1 MIQSMLAFNR
11 QWLGLRRRR
20 IVPRGVI
27 KYYNEEKGY
36 GFIAQEDGG
45 ADVFMHN
52 SSITGPY
59 DQPRVGQKVRF
70 TVKEGKKGL
79 VGHDIEL
86 VLTALEKRWLSQG
99 KNLIP
104 RESVLNQRNVNTNM
118 FQQWIDEEESV
129 DPDRQRSDFGTLYIE
144 KQIRYEVPM
153 FFATYQQQLF
163 SATILNFVRN
173 PKDIESVFV
182 LDIDNKRREFSKQQI
197 KYYYKAED
205 AQMIDRLR
213 ESDPQIQ
220 AQPIAVPV
228 GELEDI
234 IPFDPKDLQEARQGG
249 IPIKIV
255 LREGEIFDGQ
265 IDWVSGA
272 EMKLVLR
279 NGAKIVACQAAI
291 HDLDILMP

>member
-1 MIQSMLAFNR
+1 
-11 QWLGLRRRR
+11 
-20 IVPRGVI
+20 VPRGVI

-79 VGHDIEL
+79 VGHDVEL
-86 VLTALEKRWLSQG
+86 VLTAVEKRWLSQG

-118 FQQWIDEEESV
+118 FQQWIDDEESV
-129 DPDRQRSDFGTLYIE
+129 GSDRQRSDFGTLYIE

-182 LDIDNKRREFSKQQI
+182 LDIDSKRREFSKQQI

-220 AQPIAVPV
+220 AQPIAVPA

-249 IPIKIV
+249 IPVKIV

>member
-1 MIQSMLAFNR
+1 M
-11 QWLGLRRRR
+11 
-20 IVPRGVI
+20 PRGVI

-79 VGHDIEL
+79 VGHDVEL
-86 VLTALEKRWLSQG
+86 VLTAVEKRWLSQG

-118 FQQWIDEEESV
+118 FQQWIDDEESV
-129 DPDRQRSDFGTLYIE
+129 GSDRQRSDFGTLYIE

-182 LDIDNKRREFSKQQI
+182 LDIDSKRREFSKQQI

-205 AQMIDRLR
+205 AEMIDRLR

-220 AQPIAVPV
+220 AQPIAVPA

-249 IPIKIV
+249 IPVKIV

>member
-1 MIQSMLAFNR
+1 M
-11 QWLGLRRRR
+11 
-20 IVPRGVI
+20 PRGVI

-79 VGHDIEL
+79 VGHDVEL
-86 VLTALEKRWLSQG
+86 VLTAVEKRWLSQG

-118 FQQWIDEEESV
+118 FQQWIDDEESV
-129 DPDRQRSDFGTLYIE
+129 GSDRQRSDFGTLYIE

-182 LDIDNKRREFSKQQI
+182 LDIDSKRREFSKQQI

-220 AQPIAVPV
+220 AQPIAVPA

-249 IPIKIV
+249 IPVKIV

>member
-1 MIQSMLAFNR
+1 M
-11 QWLGLRRRR
+11 
-20 IVPRGVI
+20 PRGVI

-36 GFIAQEDGG
+36 GFIAQEDGE

-79 VGHDIEL
+79 VGHDVEL

-118 FQQWIDEEESV
+118 FQQWIDDEESV
-129 DPDRQRSDFGTLYIE
+129 GSDRQRSDFGTLYIE

-153 FFATYQQQLF
+153 FFATYQQQFF

-182 LDIDNKRREFSKQQI
+182 LDIDSKRREFSKQQI

-220 AQPIAVPV
+220 AQPIAVPT

-234 IPFDPKDLQEARQGG
+234 IPFDPKDLQEA
-249 IPIKIV
+249 I
-255 LREGEIFDGQ
+255 DQ
-265 IDWVSGA
+265 IGA
-272 EMKLVLR
+272 E
-279 NGAKIVACQAAI
+279 AC
-291 HDLDILMP
+291 

>member
-1 MIQSMLAFNR
+1 M
-11 QWLGLRRRR
+11 
-20 IVPRGVI
+20 PRGVI

-79 VGHDIEL
+79 VGHDVEL
-86 VLTALEKRWLSQG
+86 VLTAVEKRWLSQG

-118 FQQWIDEEESV
+118 FQQWIDDEESV
-129 DPDRQRSDFGTLYIE
+129 GSDRQRSDFGTLYIE

-182 LDIDNKRREFSKQQI
+182 LDIDSKRREFSKQQI

-205 AQMIDRLR
+205 AEMIDRLR

-220 AQPIAVPV
+220 AQPIAVPA

-249 IPIKIV
+249 IPVKIV

-279 NGAKIVACQAAI
+279 NGAKIVACKAAI

>member
-1 MIQSMLAFNR
+1 M
-11 QWLGLRRRR
+11 
-20 IVPRGVI
+20 PRGVI

-70 TVKEGKKGL
+70 TVTEGKKGL
-79 VGHDIEL
+79 VGHDVEL
-86 VLTALEKRWLSQG
+86 VLTAVEKRWLSQG

-118 FQQWIDEEESV
+118 FQQWIDDEESV
-129 DPDRQRSDFGTLYIE
+129 GSDRQRSDFGTLYIE

-182 LDIDNKRREFSKQQI
+182 LDIDSKRREFSKQQI

-205 AQMIDRLR
+205 VQMIDRLR

-220 AQPIAVPV
+220 AQPIAVPA

-249 IPIKIV
+249 IPVKIV

-272 EMKLVLR
+272 EIKLVLR

>member
-1 MIQSMLAFNR
+1 M
-11 QWLGLRRRR
+11 
-20 IVPRGVI
+20 PRGVI

-70 TVKEGKKGL
+70 TVTEGKKGL
-79 VGHDIEL
+79 VGHDVEL
-86 VLTALEKRWLSQG
+86 VLTAVEKRWLSQG

-118 FQQWIDEEESV
+118 FQQWIDDEESV
-129 DPDRQRSDFGTLYIE
+129 GSDRQRSDFGTLYIE

-182 LDIDNKRREFSKQQI
+182 LDIDSKRREFSKQQI

-220 AQPIAVPV
+220 AQPIAVPA
-228 GELEDI
+228 GELEEI

-249 IPIKIV
+249 IPVKIV

>member
-1 MIQSMLAFNR
+1 
-11 QWLGLRRRR
+11 
-20 IVPRGVI
+20 VPRGVI

-79 VGHDIEL
+79 VGHDVEL
-86 VLTALEKRWLSQG
+86 VLTAVEKRWLSQG

-104 RESVLNQRNVNTNM
+104 RESALNQRNVNTNM
-118 FQQWIDEEESV
+118 FQQWIDDEESV
-129 DPDRQRSDFGTLYIE
+129 GSDRQRSDFGTLYIE

-182 LDIDNKRREFSKQQI
+182 LDIDSKRREFSKQQI

-205 AQMIDRLR
+205 AEMIDRLR

-220 AQPIAVPV
+220 AQPIAVPA

-249 IPIKIV
+249 IPVKIV

>member
-1 MIQSMLAFNR
+1 M
-11 QWLGLRRRR
+11 
-20 IVPRGVI
+20 PRGVI

-104 RESVLNQRNVNTNM
+104 RESVLSQRNVNTNM

-182 LDIDNKRREFSKQQI
+182 LDIDSKRREFSKQQI

-220 AQPIAVPV
+220 AQPIAVPA

-249 IPIKIV
+249 IPVKIV

>member
-1 MIQSMLAFNR
+1 M
-11 QWLGLRRRR
+11 
-20 IVPRGVI
+20 PRGVI

-45 ADVFMHN
+45 PDVFMHN

-129 DPDRQRSDFGTLYIE
+129 DSDRQRSDFGTLYIE

-205 AQMIDRLR
+205 AQMIDRLG

-220 AQPIAVPV
+220 AQPIAIPA

-234 IPFDPKDLQEARQGG
+234 IPFDSKDLQEARQGG

-255 LREGEIFDGQ
+255 LREGEIFEGQ

-272 EMKLVLR
+272 EIKLVLR

>member
-1 MIQSMLAFNR
+1 
-11 QWLGLRRRR
+11 
-20 IVPRGVI
+20 VPRGVI

-79 VGHDIEL
+79 VGHDVEL
-86 VLTALEKRWLSQG
+86 VLTAVEKRWLSQG

-118 FQQWIDEEESV
+118 FQQWIDDEESV
-129 DPDRQRSDFGTLYIE
+129 GSDRQRSDFGTLYIE

-182 LDIDNKRREFSKQQI
+182 LDIDSKRREFSKQQI

-220 AQPIAVPV
+220 AQPIAVPA

-249 IPIKIV
+249 IPVKIV

-272 EMKLVLR
+272 EIKLVLR

>member
-1 MIQSMLAFNR
+1 M
-11 QWLGLRRRR
+11 
-20 IVPRGVI
+20 PRGVI

-79 VGHDIEL
+79 VGHDVEL
-86 VLTALEKRWLSQG
+86 VLTAVEKRWLSQG

-118 FQQWIDEEESV
+118 FQQWIDDEESV
-129 DPDRQRSDFGTLYIE
+129 GSDRQRSDFGTLYIE

-182 LDIDNKRREFSKQQI
+182 LDIDSKRREFSKQQI

-205 AQMIDRLR
+205 AEMIDRLR

-220 AQPIAVPV
+220 AQPIAVPA

-249 IPIKIV
+249 IPVKIV

-272 EMKLVLR
+272 EIKLVLR

>member
-1 MIQSMLAFNR
+1 M
-11 QWLGLRRRR
+11 
-20 IVPRGVI
+20 PRGVI

-70 TVKEGKKGL
+70 TVKEGKKGR
-79 VGHDIEL
+79 VGHDVEL
-86 VLTALEKRWLSQG
+86 VLTAVEKRWLSQG

-118 FQQWIDEEESV
+118 FQQWIDDEESV
-129 DPDRQRSDFGTLYIE
+129 GSDRQRSDFGTLYIE

-182 LDIDNKRREFSKQQI
+182 LDIDSKRREFSKQQI

-220 AQPIAVPV
+220 AQPIAVPA

-249 IPIKIV
+249 IPVKIV

>member
-1 MIQSMLAFNR
+1 M
-11 QWLGLRRRR
+11 
-20 IVPRGVI
+20 PRGVI

-79 VGHDIEL
+79 VGHDVEL

-118 FQQWIDEEESV
+118 FQQWIDDEESV
-129 DPDRQRSDFGTLYIE
+129 GSDRQRSDFGTLYIE

-153 FFATYQQQLF
+153 FFATYQQQFF

-182 LDIDNKRREFSKQQI
+182 LDIDSKRREFSKQQI

-220 AQPIAVPV
+220 AQPIAVPE

-234 IPFDPKDLQEARQGG
+234 IPFNPKDLQEARQGG

>member
-1 MIQSMLAFNR
+1 M
-11 QWLGLRRRR
+11 
-20 IVPRGVI
+20 PRGVI

-70 TVKEGKKGL
+70 TAKEGKKGL
-79 VGHDIEL
+79 VGHDVEL
-86 VLTALEKRWLSQG
+86 VLTAVEKRWLSQG

-104 RESVLNQRNVNTNM
+104 RESALNQRNVNTNM
-118 FQQWIDEEESV
+118 FQQWIDDEESV
-129 DPDRQRSDFGTLYIE
+129 GSDRQSSDFGTLYIE

-182 LDIDNKRREFSKQQI
+182 LDIDSKRREFSKQQI

-220 AQPIAVPV
+220 AQPIAVPA

-249 IPIKIV
+249 IPVKIV

>member
-1 MIQSMLAFNR
+1 M
-11 QWLGLRRRR
+11 
-20 IVPRGVI
+20 PRGVI

-79 VGHDIEL
+79 VGHDVEL
-86 VLTALEKRWLSQG
+86 VLTALEKRWLTQG

-118 FQQWIDEEESV
+118 FQQWIDDEESV
-129 DPDRQRSDFGTLYIE
+129 GSDRQRSDFGTLYIE

-182 LDIDNKRREFSKQQI
+182 LDIDSKRREFSKQQI

-220 AQPIAVPV
+220 AQPIAVPA

-249 IPIKIV
+249 IPVKIV

-272 EMKLVLR
+272 EIKLVLR

>member
-1 MIQSMLAFNR
+1 M
-11 QWLGLRRRR
+11 
-20 IVPRGVI
+20 PRGVI

-70 TVKEGKKGL
+70 TAKEGKKGL
-79 VGHDIEL
+79 VGHDVEL
-86 VLTALEKRWLSQG
+86 VLTAVEKRWLSQG

-118 FQQWIDEEESV
+118 FQQWIDDEESV
-129 DPDRQRSDFGTLYIE
+129 GSDRQRSDFGTLYIE

-182 LDIDNKRREFSKQQI
+182 LDIDSKRREFSKQQI

-220 AQPIAVPV
+220 AQPIAVPA

-249 IPIKIV
+249 IPVKIV

-272 EMKLVLR
+272 EIKLVLR

>member
-1 MIQSMLAFNR
+1 M
-11 QWLGLRRRR
+11 
-20 IVPRGVI
+20 PRGVI

-79 VGHDIEL
+79 VGHDVEL
-86 VLTALEKRWLSQG
+86 VLTAVEKRWLSQG

-118 FQQWIDEEESV
+118 FQQWIDDEESV
-129 DPDRQRSDFGTLYIE
+129 GSDRQRSDFGTLYIE

-182 LDIDNKRREFSKQQI
+182 LDIDSKRREFSKQQI

-220 AQPIAVPV
+220 AQPIAVPA

-249 IPIKIV
+249 IPVKIV

-272 EMKLVLR
+272 EIKLVLR

>member
-1 MIQSMLAFNR
+1 M
-11 QWLGLRRRR
+11 
-20 IVPRGVI
+20 PRGVI

-79 VGHDIEL
+79 VGHDVEL
-86 VLTALEKRWLSQG
+86 VLTAVEKRWLSQG

-118 FQQWIDEEESV
+118 FQQWIDDEESV
-129 DPDRQRSDFGTLYIE
+129 GSDRQRSDFGTLYIE

-182 LDIDNKRREFSKQQI
+182 LDIDSKRREFSKQQI

-220 AQPIAVPV
+220 AQPIAVPA

-272 EMKLVLR
+272 EIKLVLR

>member
-1 MIQSMLAFNR
+1 M
-11 QWLGLRRRR
+11 
-20 IVPRGVI
+20 PRGVI

-70 TVKEGKKGL
+70 TVTEGKKGL
-79 VGHDIEL
+79 VGHDVEL
-86 VLTALEKRWLSQG
+86 VLTAVEKRWLSQG

-197 KYYYKAED
+197 KYYYKDED

>member
-1 MIQSMLAFNR
+1 M
-11 QWLGLRRRR
+11 
-20 IVPRGVI
+20 PRGVI

-36 GFIAQEDGG
+36 GFIAQEDGA

-79 VGHDIEL
+79 VGHDVEL

-118 FQQWIDEEESV
+118 FQQWIDDEESV
-129 DPDRQRSDFGTLYIE
+129 GSDRQRSDFGTLYIE

-153 FFATYQQQLF
+153 FFATYQQQFF

-182 LDIDNKRREFSKQQI
+182 LDIDSKRREFSKQQI

-213 ESDPQIQ
+213 ESDPQIK
-220 AQPIAVPV
+220 AQPIAVPE

-234 IPFDPKDLQEARQGG
+234 IPFNPKDLQEARQGG

>member
-1 MIQSMLAFNR
+1 M
-11 QWLGLRRRR
+11 
-20 IVPRGVI
+20 PRGVI

-70 TVKEGKKGL
+70 TVTEGKKGL
-79 VGHDIEL
+79 VGHDVEL
-86 VLTALEKRWLSQG
+86 VLTAVEKRWLSQG

-118 FQQWIDEEESV
+118 FQQWIDDEESV
-129 DPDRQRSDFGTLYIE
+129 GSDRQRSDFGTLYIE

-182 LDIDNKRREFSKQQI
+182 LDIDSKRREFSKQQI

-220 AQPIAVPV
+220 AQPIAVPA

-249 IPIKIV
+249 IPVKIV

-272 EMKLVLR
+272 EIKLVLR

>member
-1 MIQSMLAFNR
+1 M
-11 QWLGLRRRR
+11 
-20 IVPRGVI
+20 PRGVI

-79 VGHDIEL
+79 VGHDVEL
-86 VLTALEKRWLSQG
+86 VLTAVEKRWLSQG

-104 RESVLNQRNVNTNM
+104 RESALNQRNVNTNM
-118 FQQWIDEEESV
+118 FQQWIDDEESV
-129 DPDRQRSDFGTLYIE
+129 GSDRQRSDFGTLYIE

-182 LDIDNKRREFSKQQI
+182 LDIDSKRREFSKQQI

-205 AQMIDRLR
+205 AEMIDRLR

-220 AQPIAVPV
+220 AQPIAVPA

-249 IPIKIV
+249 IPVKIV

>member
-1 MIQSMLAFNR
+1 M
-11 QWLGLRRRR
+11 
-20 IVPRGVI
+20 PRGVI

-86 VLTALEKRWLSQG
+86 VLTAVEKRWLSQG

-118 FQQWIDEEESV
+118 FQQWIDDEESV
-129 DPDRQRSDFGTLYIE
+129 GSDRQRSDFGTLYIE

-182 LDIDNKRREFSKQQI
+182 LDIDSKRREFSKQQI

-220 AQPIAVPV
+220 AQPIAVPA

-249 IPIKIV
+249 IPVKIV

>member
-1 MIQSMLAFNR
+1 M
-11 QWLGLRRRR
+11 
-20 IVPRGVI
+20 PRGVI

-45 ADVFMHN
+45 TDVFMHN

-70 TVKEGKKGL
+70 TVKVGKKGL
-79 VGHDIEL
+79 VGHDVEL
-86 VLTALEKRWLSQG
+86 VLTAVEKRWLSQG

-118 FQQWIDEEESV
+118 FQQWIDDEESV
-129 DPDRQRSDFGTLYIE
+129 GSDRQRSDFGTLYIE

-182 LDIDNKRREFSKQQI
+182 LDIDSKRREFSKQQI

-220 AQPIAVPV
+220 AQPIAVPA
-228 GELEDI
+228 GELEEI

-249 IPIKIV
+249 IPVKIV

>member
-1 MIQSMLAFNR
+1 M
-11 QWLGLRRRR
+11 
-20 IVPRGVI
+20 PRGVI

-45 ADVFMHN
+45 PDVFMHN

-70 TVKEGKKGL
+70 AVKEGKKGL

-129 DPDRQRSDFGTLYIE
+129 GSDRQRNDFGTLYIE

-153 FFATYQQQLF
+153 FFSTYQQQLF

-182 LDIDNKRREFSKQQI
+182 LDIDSKRREFSKQQI

-220 AQPIAVPV
+220 AQPIAIPA

-234 IPFDPKDLQEARQGG
+234 IPFDSKDLQEARQGG

-272 EMKLVLR
+272 EIKLVLR

>member
-1 MIQSMLAFNR
+1 M
-11 QWLGLRRRR
+11 
-20 IVPRGVI
+20 PRGVI

-197 KYYYKAED
+197 KYYYKDED

>member
-1 MIQSMLAFNR
+1 M
-11 QWLGLRRRR
+11 
-20 IVPRGVI
+20 PRGVI

-70 TVKEGKKGL
+70 TVTEGKKGL
-79 VGHDIEL
+79 VGHDVEL
-86 VLTALEKRWLSQG
+86 VLTAVEKRWLSQG

-118 FQQWIDEEESV
+118 FQQWIDDEESV
-129 DPDRQRSDFGTLYIE
+129 GSDRQRSDFGTLYIE

-182 LDIDNKRREFSKQQI
+182 LDIDSKRREFSKQQI

-220 AQPIAVPV
+220 AQPIAVPA

-249 IPIKIV
+249 IPVKIV

>member
-1 MIQSMLAFNR
+1 
-11 QWLGLRRRR
+11 
-20 IVPRGVI
+20 VPRGVI

-197 KYYYKAED
+197 KYYYKDED

>member
-1 MIQSMLAFNR
+1 M
-11 QWLGLRRRR
+11 
-20 IVPRGVI
+20 PRGVI

-79 VGHDIEL
+79 VGHDVEL
-86 VLTALEKRWLSQG
+86 VLTAVEKRWLSQE

-118 FQQWIDEEESV
+118 FQQWIDDEESV
-129 DPDRQRSDFGTLYIE
+129 GSDRQRSDFGTLYIE

-182 LDIDNKRREFSKQQI
+182 LDIDSKRREFSKQQI

-220 AQPIAVPV
+220 AQPIAVPA

-249 IPIKIV
+249 IPVKIV

-272 EMKLVLR
+272 EIKLVLR